1 MKKKLL
7 YIGGVVL
14 TIAAVIAQAVVTSEG
29 LVTTQWSSLAV
40 TTLEATTFDTDQLTV
55 GGGGDITKIYT
66 ATDTVDF
73 GACGTNA
80 TVTANITVTGATTN
94 GAVFFNLVTPHT
106 SFRYNAFVSAAN
118 TVTISASNISITN
131 AINQDPISARV
142 VVFQF

>member
-7 YIGGVVL
+7 YIGGVTL

-29 LVTTQWSSLAV
+29 LQTTQWATMVV
-40 TTLEATTFDTDQLTV
+40 TALESTTFNTDQLTV
-55 GGGGDITKIYT
+55 GGGGDVTKILT
-66 ATDTVDF
+66 ATGNVDF
-73 GACGTNA
+73 AACGTNA

-94 GAVFFNLVTPHT
+94 GACFFNLVTPHT
-106 SFRYNAFVSAAN
+106 SFRYNAFVSAAD